1 MQQQA
6 NKKQQQRSSSKQ
18 TAHSVLCNI
27 YILSTRNFSN
37 SALACSIMEMGA
49 DKILFAIDWPY
60 NDSERGTKWIKNA
73 PISAKERKKITCQNA
88 IDLFYAD

>member
-37 SALACSIMEMGA
+37 SNSALEFKGSTGKHTFSVGKFHHARNPTQNPRACGSVRTSLE
-49 DKILFAIDWPY
+49 LVQLQHVF
-60 NDSERGTKWIKNA
+60 
-73 PISAKERKKITCQNA
+73 
-88 IDLFYAD
+88 